1 MPEKSN
7 LESSNASPLSTY
19 AEKDVEAAPQQEPI
33 EPTELDDDPLT
44 DRPRLQTQDSFLTR
58 VVTGR
63 SAASSWVDPGPPP
76 DGGRLAWTQAA
87 MGHLVIFTTWGYVSS
102 YGAFQSYYVE
112 ALGHP
117 PSDISW
123 VGSVQI
129 FLLFFI
135 STFTGRAMDAGLF
148 RPVFAA
154 GLFLQLL
161 GVFMTS
167 LSTKYW
173 QLFLAQGICTG
184 IGNGMQFSPTMSL
197 ISTYF
202 TTHKTLA
209 IAIAAAGTATGGM
222 LFPGLVEALLPRIG
236 FAWTIRVLG
245 FIMLPIGLISLSLL
259 KTRLPPRKSGPLVEW
274 RAFKE
279 PPFVLFVS
287 GMFFVF
293 WSLYF
298 AVYYV
303 RLSTRFATG
312 RNLD

>member
-1 MPEKSN
+1 MYEKSD
-7 LESSNASPLSTY
+7 LESPNASPLSTY
-19 AEKDVEAAPQQEPI
+19 REKDVEAAPQQEPVEPI
-33 EPTELDDDPLT
+33 EPYDDPLT
-44 DRPRLQTQDSFLTR
+44 DRPRFQAQDSFLTR

-76 DGGRLAWTQAA
+76 DGGRLAWTQAF

-102 YGAFQSYYVE
+102 YGAFQAYYVE

-148 RPVFAA
+148 RPIFAV

-184 IGNGMQFSPTMSL
+184 IGNGMQFAPTMAL

-202 TTHKTLA
+202 TSHKTLA
-209 IAIAAAGTATGGM
+209 IAIAASGTATGGM

-236 FAWTIRVLG
+236 FPWTIRVLG
-245 FIMLPIGLISLSLL
+245 FIMLPIGLVSLMVL

-274 RAFKE
+274 TAFKE
-279 PPFVLFVS
+279 PPFVLFVG

-303 RLSTRFATG
+303 RLQDRFAS
-312 RNLD
+312 L